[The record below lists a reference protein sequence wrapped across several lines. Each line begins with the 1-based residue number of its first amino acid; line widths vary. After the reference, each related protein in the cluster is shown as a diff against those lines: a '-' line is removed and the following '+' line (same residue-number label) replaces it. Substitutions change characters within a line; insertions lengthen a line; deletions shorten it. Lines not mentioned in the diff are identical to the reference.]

1 MTLHSYIQPCLF
13 DEEVAE
19 SPSFL
24 SEQIITYIGNK
35 RSLLGFLDKA
45 ISIVQTELGR
55 DKLDLVDVFSGSGIV
70 ARYFKRFASSLYA
83 NDQER
88 YCRTINSCYLA
99 NQSQIDMGNLRTTYA
114 RLMDGLVDERL
125 SSGFISELYAPR
137 DDQNIQPGERV
148 FFTTRNAMYIDTARR
163 LIGELDPVLR
173 PFFLAPLIY
182 EASVHNNT
190 SGVFKGFYK
199 NSETGIGQ
207 FGGNGRNALKRILGN
222 ISLPFPVC
230 SRFECDVHVLQMDAN
245 ELWRHLP
252 EIDLAYIDPPYNQH
266 PYGSN
271 YFMLN
276 LIDTYEKPT
285 TISGVS
291 GIPVGWNKS
300 KYNVRSEAK
309 SSLFDLC
316 RRIPAKYLLI
326 SFNSEGFI
334 DSCEMVEML
343 KSIGHVRT
351 METPYNTFRGSR
363 NLSSRDIHVTEFLY
377 LVKKY
382 Y

>member
-1 MTLHSYIQPCLF
+1 MINNSYDQPCLF
-13 DEEVAE
+13 EEEIVE

-45 ISIVQTELGR
+45 ISIVQAELGKN
-55 DKLDLVDVFSGSGIV
+55 KLDFVDVFSGSGV
-70 ARYFKRFASSLYA
+70 VSRYFKRFASSLYA

-88 YCRTINSCYLA
+88 YCRTINTCYLS
-99 NQSQIDMGNLRTTYA
+99 NRSEIDMGNLRATYG
-114 RLMDGLVDERL
+114 RLLDHLADERL
-125 SSGFISELYAPR
+125 SPGFISELYAPR
-137 DDQNIQPGERV
+137 DDRDIQPGERV
-148 FFTTRNAMYIDTARR
+148 FYTTRNAMYIDTARR
-163 LIGELDPVLR
+163 LIGELEPTQR

-207 FGGNGRNALKRILGN
+207 FGGNGRNALKRILGE
-222 ISLPFPVC
+222 ISLPFPVF

-245 ELWRHLP
+245 ELWRFLP
-252 EIDLAYIDPPYNQH
+252 EVDLAYIDPPYNQH

-276 LIDTYEKPT
+276 LIDTYERPEN
-285 TISGVS
+285 ISGVS

-300 KYNVRSEAK
+300 KYNVRSEAR
-309 SSLFDLC
+309 SSLSDLC

-334 DSCEMVEML
+334 DSREMVEML
-343 KSIGHVRT
+343 ESMGNVRT

-363 NLSSRDIHVTEFLY
+363 NLSGRDIHVTELLY
-377 LVKKY
+377 LVRKKL
-382 Y
+382 